1 MINRLREWSL
11 KEEGVSLVAGNH
23 DAIKVLA
30 LTKKYGSEKSAVH
43 DLSFSLGKGEILGL
57 VGPNGAGK
65 TTTLKCILGL
75 VRPTAGGIWVE
86 GNPAGSREARAAI
99 AYIPETPL
107 LYDDLT
113 VTEHLKFVAMAYRV
127 PQERAIQR
135 IDQLLRD
142 FEFEAQRDEP
152 PLAFSKGMR
161 RKLSVACA
169 LVHDAPV
176 LLVDEPFTGLDP
188 HAVWTLKKWLRR
200 ARAEG
205 RSVLLSTHMLGIAE
219 ELCDRFLILH
229 QGSKVAEGTLAEL
242 RELPKLS
249 GRTEASLEEVFI
261 SLTNPNPEF
270 EESKME

>member
-1 MINRLREWSL
+1 MINGLREQNMKKNYIGLGSDKDVVL
-11 KEEGVSLVAGNH
+11 KVM
-23 DAIKVLA
+23 D
-30 LTKKYGSEKSAVH
+30 LTKEFSPHRPAVH
-43 DLSFSLGKGEILGL
+43 SLSFNLRKGEILGL

-75 VRPTAGGIWVE
+75 VQPTEGEIWVD
-86 GNPAGSREARAAI
+86 GNPAGSQEAKAAI
-99 AYIPETPL
+99 AYIPEIPL

-135 IDQLLRD
+135 IGQLLRD

-161 RKLSVACA
+161 RKLSVVCG
-169 LVHDAPV
+169 LVHDARV
-176 LLVDEPFTGLDP
+176 LLADEPFTGLDP
-188 HAVWTLKKWLRR
+188 HAVWTLKKWLWR

-229 QGSKVAEGTLAEL
+229 QGNKVAEGTLAEL
-242 RELPKLS
+242 REVSKLS
-249 GRTEASLEEVFI
+249 GMAEAHLEEVFI
-261 SLTNPNPEF
+261 SLTNPNLEF
-270 EESKME
+270 ERSEME

>member
-1 MINRLREWSL
+1 MVNKLREWNWK
-11 KEEGVSLVAGNH
+11 KEHVSLVAGNH
-23 DAIKVLA
+23 DAVKIIALA
-30 LTKKYGSEKSAVH
+30 KKYGSDKTAVH
-43 DLSFSLGKGEILGL
+43 DLSFSLRRGEILGL

-65 TTTLKCILGL
+65 TTTLKCIIGL
-75 VRPTAGGIWVE
+75 VRPTAGNIWVE

-127 PQERAIQR
+127 PQKRAIQR

-142 FEFEAQRDEP
+142 FELEEEKDET
-152 PLAFSKGMR
+152 PLAFSRGMR
-161 RKLSVACA
+161 RKLSVVCA

-229 QGSKVAEGTLAEL
+229 QGRKIAEGTLAEL

-270 EESKME
+270 GESKME